1 MAGRTPPQPV
11 DPGRL
16 LARSTA
22 VIGFWLVH
30 IARDPARLAAAV
42 TDILNLTADGSIR
55 PVIGGTYPLDRA
67 ADAHRALLS
76 RESVGKLVLDPQS

>member
-1 MAGRTPPQPV
+1 MAGRVPPTPV

-16 LARSTA
+16 MARSTA

-30 IARDPARLAAAV
+30 IAQRPALLGEAV
-42 TDILNLTADGSIR
+42 TDLMGQIADGSIR
-55 PVIGGTYPLDRA
+55 PVIGATYSLDRA

-76 RESVGKLVLDPQS
+76 RESVGKLVLDPQA